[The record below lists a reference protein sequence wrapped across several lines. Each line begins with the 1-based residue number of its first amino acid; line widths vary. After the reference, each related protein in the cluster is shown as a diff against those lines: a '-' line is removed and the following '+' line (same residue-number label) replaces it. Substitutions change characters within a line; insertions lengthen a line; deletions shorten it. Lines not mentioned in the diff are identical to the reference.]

1 MRADAADWYARRTS
15 RAADWPLERLAALKG
30 DARISVVLPALDEEA
45 TVGAIAAAIRRDLCL
60 GPHPLVDD
68 LLVLDSGSSDRTAEV
83 AREAGARVVHRDE
96 VLPGLPAVPGKGE
109 AMWRSLAATDGDLI
123 VFIDADLLD
132 FSATYVTGLLGPLLA
147 DPTVQLVKGLYDRPL
162 AAGHRVLPAGGG
174 RVTELVARPL
184 LALHWPQL
192 AGVVQPLAGETA
204 LRRGLAERLP
214 FPTGYGIEL
223 ALLVDT
229 LAADGLDA
237 IAQVDL
243 GVRHHRHQDEHALG
257 RMAAEIW
264 VTALARLDRDGRL
277 PPGAVDAEPTLTQFV
292 RGPAGFEPVEREIA
306 ALERPPMA
314 RARVRSAAP

>member
-1 MRADAADWYARRTS
+1 MRADAAGWYARRTS
-15 RAADWPLERLAALKG
+15 RAADWPLGRLLALKG
-30 DARISVVLPALDEEA
+30 DARISVVLPALDEED
-45 TVGAIAAAIRRDLCL
+45 TVGAIAGAIRRDLCS

-68 LLVLDSGSSDRTAEV
+68 LLVLDSGSRDRTAEV

-109 AMWRSLAATDGDLI
+109 AMWRALAATDGDLI
-123 VFIDADLLD
+123 AFIDADLLD
-132 FSATYVTGLLGPLLA
+132 FSSTYVTGLLGPLLA
-147 DPTVQLVKGLYDRPL
+147 DPAVQLVKGLYDRPL
-162 AAGHRVLPAGGG
+162 AAGHRVMPAGGG

-204 LRRGLAERLP
+204 MRRGLAERLR
-214 FPTGYGIEL
+214 FPTGYGVEL

-243 GVRHHRHQDEHALG
+243 GVRHHRHQDELALG

-264 VTALARLDRDGRL
+264 VTALARLDREGRL
-277 PPGAVDAEPTLTQFV
+277 PPGAVDAEPALTQFV
-292 RGPAGFEPVEREIA
+292 RGPAGFEPVERDIA
-306 ALERPPMA
+306 ALERPPMSQA
-314 RARVRSAAP
+314 RTRTAAS